1 MFIPKEL
8 GAFLISISSPSSTVD
23 IPWFPHE
30 VTKEWIFPN
39 ISLSSPSLPPS
50 SSSHP
55 PPPPHAFFSSGDER
69 RGARRCN
76 QPWRSGEP
84 GPKQA
89 GVHSYHF
96 GHRCLHFVIIS
107 WIIHIMIRRS
117 SFQSPLGWSN
127 DHPTTWKQSII
138 MINDHDK
145 DQHQEDIMIN
155 NHDLS

>member
-1 MFIPKEL
+1 MSVLKEL
-8 GAFLISISSPSSTVD
+8 GVPNINFITFINF

-39 ISLSSPSLPPS
+39 IPIYPFHLPPFHHLHHPILSYSLSSSPS

-55 PPPPHAFFSSGDER
+55 PPPHAVFFSGDER

-89 GVHSYHF
+89 GVHSCHF
-96 GHRCLHFVIIS
+96 GHHCLHFVIMS
-107 WIIHIMIRRS
+107 WIIHIMIRSS
-117 SFQSPLGWSN
+117 SFQSPLGWSSN
-127 DHPTTWKQSII
+127 YLKAV
-138 MINDHDK
+138 
-145 DQHQEDIMIN
+145 N
-155 NHDLS
+155 NHDLSYL